1 MLYESKISTR
11 RWMVYDVLGNAGWII
26 YFVCLGL
33 LLKRGINAFSVVI
46 AVPAI
51 LMLIGITELICERIQ
66 KLAWVLPKNRLYRG
80 FGALTLGGI
89 IGIVVSAPGLLSD
102 KVSSLIWFML
112 AGSALWALF
121 AWLLFR
127 EYKPKDAS
135 TTGPTGKHTK

>member
-1 MLYESKISTR
+1 
-11 RWMVYDVLGNAGWII
+11 MVYDVLGNAGWII

-33 LLKRGINAFSVVI
+33 LLKRGINAFSVVA

-51 LMLIGITELICERIQ
+51 LMLIGIAELISERIQ
-66 KLAWVLPKNRLYRG
+66 KLDWVLPKIRLYRG

-89 IGIVVSAPGLLSD
+89 IGIVVSAAGLLSG

-112 AGSALWALF
+112 AGSALCALF

-127 EYKPKDAS
+127 EYKPQNTS
-135 TTGPTGKHTK
+135 TAGPTGRHVR

>member
-11 RWMVYDVLGNAGWII
+11 RWMVYDILGNAGWII

-33 LLKRGINAFSVVI
+33 LLKRDINAFSVVV

-89 IGIVVSAPGLLSD
+89 IGIVVSAAGLLSD

-112 AGSALWALF
+112 AGSALCALF

-135 TTGPTGKHTK
+135 TTGPTGKHTI

>member
-1 MLYESKISTR
+1 MMYESKISTR

-33 LLKRGINAFSVVI
+33 LLKRGINAFSVVA

-51 LMLIGITELICERIQ
+51 LMLIGITELISERIQ
-66 KLAWVLPKNRLYRG
+66 RLDWVLPKIRLYRS

-89 IGIVVSAPGLLSD
+89 IGIVVSAAGLLFGRG
-102 KVSSLIWFML
+102 SSLIWFML
-112 AGSALWALF
+112 AGSALCALF

-127 EYKPKDAS
+127 EYKPKNAS
-135 TTGPTGKHTK
+135 TAESTGKHTI